1 MEQWSGNVWT
11 AIIAAFV
18 VGLILGYVIFRATN
32 ANAQKQQK
40 LEKDLKAATTK
51 IDEQKQQLE
60 KHFEQSASLLA
71 TLAEDYKKLYSHLAK
86 GSQTLLPE
94 AEANKIE
101 FFQAQLGNKP
111 ADSPDDQPKDYS
123 EGSSGI
129 MPKSQS

>member
-40 LEKDLKAATTK
+40 LEKDLKAATTQME
-51 IDEQKQQLE
+51 EQKQQLE
-60 KHFEQSASLLA
+60 QHFEQSATLLA
-71 TLAEDYKKLYSHLAK
+71 TLADDYKKLYSHLAK

-101 FFQAQLGNKP
+101 FFQARIESNTHP
-111 ADSPDDQPKDYS
+111 ENPDDQPKDYS

-129 MPKSQS
+129 LKS

>member
-86 GSQTLLPE
+86 GSQTLL
-94 AEANKIE
+94 
-101 FFQAQLGNKP
+101 
-111 ADSPDDQPKDYS
+111 
-123 EGSSGI
+123 
-129 MPKSQS
+129 